1 MRQWIGFLSL
11 LLLLFSPVLFATE
24 KALVLHIDGPIGPAT
39 QDYIERGITHA
50 NKEHYATVII
60 QMNTPGGLET
70 SMRGINEA
78 IITSSLPVITY
89 VAPSG
94 AHAASAGLFIM
105 YASHFAAMAPGT
117 NAGAASPVK
126 LQGETKAANAKDQ
139 NADEKKAVNDAA
151 AYIRS
156 LAQLRGRNVEWAE
169 HAVREAVSVSAIE
182 AKKLN
187 VINEVANDYPDL
199 LKKLEGH
206 TAMVQGVN
214 ETLNTKDMQL
224 THMKPDWRYQFLSFL
239 TNPNIAYILML
250 VAIYG
255 LFFELSNPGLILPG
269 VAGIIALFLVLY
281 AFQLMPINYVGLSL
295 VLIGIGF
302 MVLEVLI
309 SSFGMIGF
317 GGVIAFI
324 IGSVMLFEDN
334 ESGYHLT
341 WPLILIMSIISI
353 SFFFMLLSLAVKSHK
368 KAVVTGREG
377 LIGSKGV
384 VLNVMNEQVVVRVL
398 GEIWEARSSQMLDRG
413 QKVIVTRVNGLTLW
427 VEPLQGQH
435 EKKLGE

>member
-1 MRQWIGFLSL
+1 MRQWTWFLSL
-11 LLLLFSPVLFATE
+11 LLFLLSPALFAAE
-24 KALVLHIDGPIGPAT
+24 KALVLHIDAPIGPAT
-39 QDYIERGITHA
+39 QDYIERGITYA
-50 NKEHYATVII
+50 NKEHYAMIVL

-78 IITSSLPVITY
+78 IITSPLPVIAY

-94 AHAASAGLFIM
+94 ARAASAGLFIM

-126 LQGETKAANAKDQ
+126 LQGETKAADAKDQ

-169 HAVREAVSVSAIE
+169 QAVREAVSVSAIE

-199 LKKLEGH
+199 LKKLDGR

-214 ETLNTKDMQL
+214 ETLNTKDIQL
-224 THMKPDWRYQFLSFL
+224 THMPADWRYQFLSFL

-250 VAIYG
+250 IAIYG

-324 IGSVMLFEDN
+324 IGSVMLFNDN
-334 ESGYHLT
+334 ESGYYLT

-368 KAVVTGREG
+368 KAIVTGKEG

-384 VLNVMNEQVVVRVL
+384 VLNVMNEQIVVRVL

-413 QKVIVTRVNGLTLW
+413 QKIRVAQVNGLILW
-427 VEPLQGQH
+427 VEPISSEH
-435 EKKLGE
+435 EKK